1 MKTSMAKATRLA
13 LKELQPYSP
22 SQAHSLFEVYADT
35 QDPRI
40 IGPEGLE
47 QLFSDTEISMD
58 GAMPLIFAWL
68 SGAHEMAKI
77 TLKEWE
83 ALTGE
88 LQQVFANESYA
99 LWTNAKMLQDFVSC
113 FSFNRI
119 ARF

>member
-1 MKTSMAKATRLA
+1 M
-13 LKELQPYSP
+13 
-22 SQAHSLFEVYADT
+22 V
-35 QDPRI
+35 

-47 QLFSDTEISMD
+47 QLFSDTEIPMD

-88 LQQVFANESYA
+88 LQ
-99 LWTNAKMLQDFVSC
+99 
-113 FSFNRI
+113 
-119 ARF
+119 